1 MRKEYE
7 NYSAYLLA
15 LRMNKD
21 NIKSFHFDHVLKRG
35 YIEFKKEVAE

>member
-1 MRKEYE
+1 MKKEFE

-21 NIKSFHFDHVLKRG
+21 KLKSFHFDHVLKRG
-35 YIEFKKEVAE
+35 YIEFEKEVAE

>member
-1 MRKEYE
+1 MKKEFE

-35 YIEFKKEVAE
+35 YIEFKKESAE